1 MMRYTPLLLLVL
13 MMLVVGACSREP
25 PATPAGPAPPAEQW
39 VQGEAM
45 RVVIAGESFL
55 LELALDADARYQGL
69 SDRPVIPRDAGM
81 LFVFPDARERSFVM
95 RRCLVPIDLIYLDGA
110 GRVISMHEM
119 ELEPYNRADFLLR
132 QYRSHGPAQFVIEL
146 AEGSIRR
153 LGLSRGDEVELPKE
167 ELKARAR

>member
-1 MMRYTPLLLLVL
+1 MRYPLLLLVVL

-25 PATPAGPAPPAEQW
+25 PAAASGPAPSPEQW
-39 VQGEAM
+39 VQAEAM
-45 RVVIAGESFL
+45 RVEIAGESFL
-55 LELALDADARYQGL
+55 LELALDRASRYQGL
-69 SDRPVIPRDAGM
+69 SDRPVIPADAGM

-95 RRCLVPIDLIYLDGA
+95 RRCLVPIDLIYLDSD

-119 ELEPYNRADFLLR
+119 EVEPYNRADFLLR
-132 QYRSHGPAQFVIEL
+132 QYRSGGPAQFAIEL

-153 LGLSRGDEVELPKE
+153 LGLSRGEEVELAIE